1 METSNA
7 ALELGATMEC
17 AVVPTASGC
26 CSLAAG
32 GWMGLMERG
41 VAPLAQQIIC
51 AYPSK
56 MLGK

>member
-41 VAPLAQQIIC
+41 VATSPTDNLC
-51 AYPSK
+51 LS
-56 MLGK
+56 